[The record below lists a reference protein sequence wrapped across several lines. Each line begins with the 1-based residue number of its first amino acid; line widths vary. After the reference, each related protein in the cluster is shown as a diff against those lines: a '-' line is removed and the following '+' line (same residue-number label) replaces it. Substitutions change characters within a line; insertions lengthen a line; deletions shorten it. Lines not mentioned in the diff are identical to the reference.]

1 MATELRHED
10 LNIEIPIGKEIWTIG
25 CDRYNFIL
33 GLKVFRKG
41 RKKKP
46 DQYEWDANTTTFYG
60 SLESALKNAQ
70 KLMIKN
76 TDIKTFEELQ
86 ATIKKT
92 GDQLLG
98 MYEGLT
104 DEDFKK

>member
-10 LNIEIPIGKEIWTIG
+10 LNVEIQVGKETWIIG
-25 CDRYNFIL
+25 SDRYNFIL
-33 GLKVFRKG
+33 GRKVFRKG

-60 SLESALKNAQ
+60 SLESVLKNAQ

-76 TDIKTFEELQ
+76 TNIKTFEELQ
-86 ATIKKT
+86 ATINNT
-92 GDQLLG
+92 GNHLLG
-98 MYEGLT
+98 IYEGLT
-104 DEDFKK
+104 NEDFKK